1 MASKLAIYNDA
12 LGWLNERKLA
22 SLTEAREPRRVLDDA
37 WDGVVA
43 HCFESGVWNWAM
55 RAVELVSSPSV
66 EPAFGYNHAFQQPTD
81 MQRFWQMADNPNFE
95 PQLQFFHDEAG
106 YWYAD
111 VDPIWV
117 RYVSNDTGYGMNI
130 GAWTQLF
137 ADYVAA
143 RLAVRCCGRI
153 TGNDTRLDGLM
164 RVEKKAKAAAL
175 SNDAMKEPPGRLPVG
190 SWVSSRGGGFNVV
203 DRSRWNGRFS

>member
-1 MASKLAIYNDA
+1 MADKLSLYNDA

-43 HCFESGVWNWAM
+43 HCLEAGVWNWSM
-55 RAVELVSSPSV
+55 RAQEIESSTSV
-66 EPAFGYNHAFQQPTD
+66 EPGFGYAYAFQQPDD
-81 MQRFWQMADNPNFE
+81 MQRFWQMADNPHFD
-95 PQLQFFHDEAG
+95 PQLQYFHDEAG
-106 YWYAD
+106 FWYAD

-117 RYVSNDTGYGMNI
+117 RFISNDVDYGLNI
-130 GAWTQLF
+130 GKWTQMF

-153 TGNDTRLDGLM
+153 TGNDSRLDGLM
-164 RVEKKAKAAAL
+164 RIEKKAKAQAL
-175 SNDAMKEPPGRLPVG
+175 SNDAMREPPGRLPVG
-190 SWVSSRGGGFNVV
+190 SWVSSRGGGWNT
-203 DRSRWNGRFS
+203 SRNRGQIR